1 MMRMKTKPTG
11 LSTMNGGPRASGGG
25 GGGGGGESRS
35 EWELRPGGM
44 LVQKRNPDSDRSSIP
59 PPTIRVR
66 VKYGSTYHEINI
78 NSQATF
84 GELKKM
90 LTGPTGL
97 HHQDQK
103 LIFKDKERDSNA
115 FLDIS
120 GVKDKSKIVLV
131 EDPIS
136 QEKRFL
142 EMRRNA
148 KMEKASKSIS
158 EISLEVDRLAG
169 QVSGFESII
178 SKGGKV
184 AEKDVLNLI
193 ELLMNQLLKLDG
205 IMADGDVKLQRKM
218 QVRRVQKYV
227 ETLDMLKMKNSIPN
241 GNGNHIPMQHQQKNS
256 TNGQRLAPIQEQKP
270 RHSNG
275 QRLIPIDE
283 EQPRHLPVHNHHNQQ
298 QNSISGAA
306 VVVTTQWETFDST
319 PALLPVPSTST
330 SFSTTNNNSVHQ
342 PKFPWDF
349 FN

>member
-1 MMRMKTKPTG
+1 MMRMKTKVTG
-11 LSTMNGGPRASGGG
+11 PSPLRNGGSTFG
-25 GGGGGGESRS
+25 GGGGGGEPAAHD
-35 EWELRPGGM
+35 WELRPGGM
-44 LVQKRNPDSDRSSIP
+44 LVQKRTPDSDRTAIP

-66 VKYGSTYHEINI
+66 VKYGSIYHEISI

-103 LIFKDKERDSNA
+103 LLYKDKERDSNA
-115 FLDIS
+115 FLDMA

-136 QEKRFL
+136 QEKRLL
-142 EMRRNA
+142 EMRKTA

-169 QVSGFESII
+169 QVSALETII
-178 SKGGKV
+178 TKGGKV

-218 QVRRVQKYV
+218 QVY
-227 ETLDMLKMKNSIPN
+227 
-241 GNGNHIPMQHQQKNS
+241 
-256 TNGQRLAPIQEQKP
+256 
-270 RHSNG
+270 
-275 QRLIPIDE
+275 
-283 EQPRHLPVHNHHNQQ
+283 
-298 QNSISGAA
+298 
-306 VVVTTQWETFDST
+306 
-319 PALLPVPSTST
+319 
-330 SFSTTNNNSVHQ
+330 
-342 PKFPWDF
+342 
-349 FN
+349 